1 MLAVQGREGIQ
12 KKYLTAGGLGHDGLG
27 TADVQTVAVYMHKH
41 VGRAGWLGT
50 AKRWCVTGRV
60 VDRALLNV
68 GLRSLCVVN
77 HLILALAL

>member
-1 MLAVQGREGIQ
+1 MLAVQGRKGIQ

-27 TADVQTVAVYMHKH
+27 TADVQTVAVYLHKH
-41 VGRAGWLGT
+41 VGRAGWLRT
-50 AKRWCVTGRV
+50 AKRWCVIGRV